1 MISCRQARET
11 ILGTV
16 RRQSSEADRLWLEVH
31 LNDCPACR
39 TEKAQWSL
47 LERLREE
54 PTPRLGTDAR
64 ARVLRH
70 LTNLPPAEP
79 SPEPPRFRL
88 GRFALAT
95 CLVLVSSLW
104 VWRSTTTNPSPEVAS
119 TSIRAQAA
127 GVLASAGAQINYQ
140 AGAAFDVQPAKR
152 AIQLLAGEID
162 VEVTPGGPGRF
173 RVITPR
179 FTVEVLGTHFVVHM
193 DGVRTLHGVV
203 RVVDAS
209 GRELSMVQA
218 GQSWKVAA
226 LARAQGYETG
236 TPVPLASPTVP
247 GEAQTARRQQKAESV
262 AMRSPSRHARPTA
275 TEPSEAPS
283 VDSLLAEARIL
294 LATGD
299 TSLARERIATALQS
313 PITARQRASAE
324 LLTANSLLAESRY
337 QEAVVAFRR
346 TANLYSNQ
354 PEGELA
360 IFAMAQLLSE
370 QGSKREAQAALRQY
384 LERYPNGQFVDEVRR
399 QLTVPLASDPVLA
412 P

>member
-1 MISCRQARET
+1 
-11 ILGTV
+11 LGTV

-31 LNDCPACR
+31 LHSCPACR
-39 TEKAQWSL
+39 TEKAQWLL

-70 LTNLPPAEP
+70 LTDLPATEP
-79 SPEPPRFRL
+79 SPEPRRFRL
-88 GRFALAT
+88 GRPVFAFAT
-95 CLVLVSSLW
+95 CLVLVASLW
-104 VWRSTTTNPSPEVAS
+104 VWRSHTTDPSAAS

-127 GVLASAGAQINYQ
+127 GVLASAGAQIIYQ

-179 FTVEVLGTHFVVHM
+179 FTVEVLGTHFIVHM

-218 GQSWKVAA
+218 GQSWKVEA
-226 LARAQGYETG
+226 LARAQGDQTVR
-236 TPVPLASPTVP
+236 PAPLPSPTVSD
-247 GEAQTARRQQKAESV
+247 EARTARHLQKTESV
-262 AMRSPSRHARPTA
+262 AMRSPSRHTRPTA
-275 TEPSEAPS
+275 TAPSESPS

-299 TSLARERIATALQS
+299 ASLARQRIATALQFS
-313 PITARQRASAE
+313 LTARQRASAE

-337 QEAVVAFRR
+337 REAVLAFRR
-346 TANLYSNQ
+346 TANLYGNQ

-370 QGSKREAQAALRQY
+370 QGSKREAQAAFRQY

-399 QLTVPLASDPVLA
+399 HLTVPLPSDPVPA